1 MTKLTGGVKIKKFTV
16 QKKPNKKGLTVK
28 TDAVFDIE
36 GDVDINEID
45 QFFNQLILE
54 AKRAL
59 AEMSLKNNIIA

>member
-1 MTKLTGGVKIKKFTV
+1 MTKLTGGAKIKKFTV

-28 TDAVFDIE
+28 MDAVFDVE